1 METVFVYK
9 GNITGNGVLH
19 NTPSTGDFVSI
30 SGCIFQIESVMFN
43 FDVMGRSKVSAVVYL
58 KDVTQETKEK
68 LKYC

>member
-1 METVFVYK
+1 MEVVFVYK
-9 GNITGNGVLH
+9 GNIAGNGVLH
-19 NTPSTGDFVSI
+19 NTPSTGDFVNI

-68 LKYC
+68 LEYC